1 MTLDLHHRSRTKGG
15 GGLVVRHRRPTAA
28 SAVRQAWRSL
38 GGLVLFLI
46 LLPAAGRA
54 AQVASYEAGSPE
66 HPLIRYPDGEL
77 SLNDRCPVRRN
88 KLNLRMP
95 PVYVNGRP
103 IGFC

>member
-1 MTLDLHHRSRTKGG
+1 MRHDAGAVLPVVRRARAAR
-15 GGLVVRHRRPTAA
+15 GGLA
-28 SAVRQAWRSL
+28 L
-38 GGLVLFLI
+38 CLF
-46 LLPAAGRA
+46 LLPAAGLA
-54 AQVASYEAGSPE
+54 AQAPTYEGGSPD
-66 HPLIRYPDGEL
+66 HPRVRFADGDL